1 MSSMVSSL
9 CDYNLYTCT
18 YVVGFFNL
26 DETAVATAAVM
37 QVTAVLETPQD
48 LADEAGR

>member
-1 MSSMVSSL
+1 MSTIALHVL
-9 CDYNLYTCT
+9 ILL
-18 YVVGFFNL
+18 FLRL

-48 LADEAGR
+48 LADEAGH